1 MEKMIRKIEAK
12 PILASRKK
20 VAAYTRVSCG
30 KDTMM
35 HSLAAQVSYY
45 SSMIQSNGEWEYA
58 GVYVDSA
65 FTGTKENRPDFQ
77 RMLSDCRAGK
87 INMIL
92 VKSISRLARNT
103 VTQLE
108 TIRELKSMGID
119 IYFENEQIHTMTA
132 EGELLIT
139 LLASFA
145 QEESRSAS
153 ENQKWKIRHAF
164 ERGELQCMGTM
175 FGYTIEGGT
184 LRVNDAEAE
193 IVCEVFRRVI
203 AGESMR
209 QIGIDLNQRR
219 IPRPFG
225 GKWNFRC
232 VSDLLTNEKYTGN
245 ALLQKTFVN
254 NHLDKRQVV
263 NNGEVARY
271 YATETHPAIV
281 TQEEFELVQKRLQAI
296 SEKNRDRAHQVKCEF
311 TGLIHC
317 PHCGANYRHITNNGS
332 TGWRCRT
339 YQEMGAAFCHSKNI
353 PDDTLRECAAA
364 AMGLDVYSADSFI
377 QLIDHIEVP
386 EDNLLEFIFR
396 DGHVVQQRWTD
407 KSRRDSWTPEMRERA
422 RQHAK
427 RRRKS

>member
-12 PILASRKK
+12 PVLASRKK

-45 SSMIQSNGEWEYA
+45 SSMIQNNREWEYV

-65 FTGTKENRPDFQ
+65 YTGTKENRPDFQ
-77 RMLSDCRAGK
+77 RLLSDCRAGK
-87 INMIL
+87 IDMIL

-108 TIRELKSMGID
+108 TVREMKSMGID

-175 FGYTIEGGT
+175 FGYIIEGGT
-184 LRVNDAEAE
+184 ISINETEAE
-193 IVCEVFRRVI
+193 IVREVFRRVVE
-203 AGESMR
+203 GESLR
-209 QIGIDLNQRR
+209 QIGIDLNRR
-219 IPRPFG
+219 EIPRPLG
-225 GKWNFRC
+225 GKWSFRC
-232 VSDLLTNEKYTGN
+232 ISELLSNEKYTGN

-254 NHLDKRQVV
+254 NHLDKKQVV

-281 TQEEFELVQKRLQAI
+281 TQEEFEMVQKRLQAI
-296 SEKNRDRAHQVKCEF
+296 AEKNRGRAKQVKCEF
-311 TGLIHC
+311 TGMIHC
-317 PHCGANYRHITNNGS
+317 PHCGANYRHITSNGS
-332 TGWRCRT
+332 TGWRCQT
-339 YQEMGAAFCHSKNI
+339 YQEKGASFCHSKKI
-353 PDDTLRECAAA
+353 PDDTLRQCSAT
-364 AMGLDVYSADSFI
+364 AMGMTTYSADAFV
-377 QLIDHIEVP
+377 QLVDHIEVP
-386 EDNLLEFIFR
+386 EDNILKFFFR
-396 DGHVVQQRWTD
+396 DGRVVRQRWAD
-407 KSRRDSWTPEMRERA
+407 RSRRDSWTAEMREQA
-422 RQHAK
+422 RQHAM
-427 RRRKS
+427 RRGKV